1 MNLKANTKSARLES
15 LITRGAR
22 GIYWRWQ
29 QLQSG
34 QKHALLRMKKIWL
47 TLTIATITVSCA
59 NYDSENYLNEE
70 QRAIQDLIPEMMG
83 YKSILN
89 DSVTEI
95 PTLYLNAELD
105 NELKITSTQYEELS
119 EEDKKPLVILAKKKI
134 SKRILPNDIFNDRE
148 KPNVKFISEDECQ
161 TPQLDKE
168 KMIRCLSISRV
179 LFTSDFKKGYLTYK
193 TQCNKICGSNSIL
206 SIKKINGHWAIDEFW
221 EWPTVKL
228 M

>member
-1 MNLKANTKSARLES
+1 
-15 LITRGAR
+15 
-22 GIYWRWQ
+22 
-29 QLQSG
+29 
-34 QKHALLRMKKIWL
+34 MKKIWL
-47 TLTIATITVSCA
+47 TPTIAPLTVSCA

-134 SKRILPNDIFNDRE
+134 SKRILPNDILN
-148 KPNVKFISEDECQ
+148 
-161 TPQLDKE
+161 
-168 KMIRCLSISRV
+168 
-179 LFTSDFKKGYLTYK
+179 
-193 TQCNKICGSNSIL
+193 
-206 SIKKINGHWAIDEFW
+206 
-221 EWPTVKL
+221 
-228 M
+228 